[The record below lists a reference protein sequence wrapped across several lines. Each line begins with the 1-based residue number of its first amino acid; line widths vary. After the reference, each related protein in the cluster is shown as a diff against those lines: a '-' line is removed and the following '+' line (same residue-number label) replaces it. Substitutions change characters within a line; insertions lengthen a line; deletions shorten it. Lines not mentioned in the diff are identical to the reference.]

1 MSNGNNRQRII
12 ERIIEHQIDT
22 SEEDVGLIDLGYHI

>member
-22 SEEDVGLIDLGYHI
+22 SEDVGLIDLGYHI